1 MSLKASIIDYGL
13 GNLTSVQ
20 NALLTLGVNAE
31 VTRDK
36 EALAAST
43 HLILP
48 GVGSF
53 RDGMKG
59 LAERG
64 LVEFLKAEV
73 IGGKNILG
81 ICLGMQ
87 LLATKGF
94 EYGEHEGLGILPGEV
109 VKINTEERLPHIG
122 WNSVNITGQHRITAG
137 LGSHPM
143 FYFVHSYKFVP
154 DEKDNIAGITQYGD
168 DIVPIVEKG
177 NIFGTQFHPEKSHD
191 DGLMIFKNFLS
202 I

>member
-1 MSLKASIIDYGL
+1 MSLKVSIIDYGL
-13 GNLTSVQ
+13 GNLISVQ
-20 NALLTLGVNAE
+20 NALLTLGVNAA
-31 VTRDK
+31 VTSDK
-36 EALAAST
+36 EALGGST

-59 LAERG
+59 LTERG
-64 LVEFLKAEV
+64 LVEFLKTEV
-73 IGGKNILG
+73 SGDKKILG

-109 VKINTEERLPHIG
+109 VEIDTEERLPHIG
-122 WNSVNITGQHRITAG
+122 WNSVTLADECRITAG
-137 LGSHPM
+137 LSANAM

-154 DEKDNIAGITQYGD
+154 DEKDIIVGITQYGD
-168 DIVPIVEKG
+168 DIVSIVEKG
-177 NIFGTQFHPEKSHD
+177 NVFGTQFHPEKSHD
-191 DGLMIFKNFLS
+191 EGLVIFKNFLS